1 MTAENTLT
9 VAAATL
15 IANQITSTL
24 TKQDRCDQCSAA
36 ATTAVVLLSGAGE
49 LLFCTHHLKKNRDA
63 LEGKCVWVEV
73 LVDNRGE

>member
-1 MTAENTLT
+1 MTTPIT
-9 VAAATL
+9 VADATRR
-15 IANQITSTL
+15 ANEITNTL

-36 ATTAVVLLSGAGE
+36 ATTAVVLLSGTGE

-73 LVDNRGE
+73 LVDRRD